1 MQMYLLL
8 RLAAERGFASG
19 QPLVDSGDVLHP
31 ATYLT
36 CAWPARRRLVQVG
49 LPSSFSRGQCLIQKP
64 GLLPSGSLIFPFPL
78 LARFTGGP
86 SFFIKEGSAKEQ
98 KMRELANKAGAS
110 LRKKGCSLRGGT
122 PVVTST
128 LAAAAA
134 ARRQGTGLAGGS
146 GAAAARPPSA
156 RPASGRP
163 PTGAAAA
170 GQKPLSEAARR
181 LASSIHKGRH
191 GKSDD
196 LGLRASYRGATPG
209 SSRRAGAGGA
219 TPATSAGGFGSTW
232 SAAPTPSRGGSVA
245 PSPAVH
251 ATLEEEEARVQA
263 LLRARQKELEGKA
276 QLEAARTV
284 AAKAMQQVTKAGPQ
298 PRVERPGAAAATT
311 QQQQQQQQQQGG
323 DLTAGLL
330 NL

>member
-1 MQMYLLL
+1 
-8 RLAAERGFASG
+8 
-19 QPLVDSGDVLHP
+19 
-31 ATYLT
+31 
-36 CAWPARRRLVQVG
+36 
-49 LPSSFSRGQCLIQKP
+49 
-64 GLLPSGSLIFPFPL
+64 
-78 LARFTGGP
+78 
-86 SFFIKEGSAKEQ
+86 
-98 KMRELANKAGAS
+98 MRELANKAGAS
-110 LRKKGCSLRGGT
+110 LRRKGASLRGGT

-134 ARRQGTGLAGGS
+134 ARRQGTGQPGS
-146 GAAAARPPSA
+146 AAGAAAARPGST

-163 PTGAAAA
+163 PTGAVAA
-170 GQKPLSEAARR
+170 GRKQLSDAARR
-181 LASSIHKGRH
+181 LASSLHKGRQ

-209 SSRRAGAGGA
+209 SSRRGA
-219 TPATSAGGFGSTW
+219 TPVSSAGGFGSTW

-276 QLEAARTV
+276 RLEEARTAAAR
-284 AAKAMQQVTKAGPQ
+284 AMQHVTQSGPQ
-298 PRVERPGAAAATT
+298 PRVERPAAAAAA
-311 QQQQQQQQQQGG
+311 QQQQQQQAGDGG
-323 DLTAGLL
+323 GGAADLTAGLL

>member
-1 MQMYLLL
+1 
-8 RLAAERGFASG
+8 
-19 QPLVDSGDVLHP
+19 
-31 ATYLT
+31 
-36 CAWPARRRLVQVG
+36 
-49 LPSSFSRGQCLIQKP
+49 
-64 GLLPSGSLIFPFPL
+64 
-78 LARFTGGP
+78 
-86 SFFIKEGSAKEQ
+86 
-98 KMRELANKAGAS
+98 MRELANKAGAS
-110 LRKKGCSLRGGT
+110 LRKKGTSLRGAT

-134 ARRQGTGLAGGS
+134 ARRQGTGLPGG
-146 GAAAARPPSA
+146 GAAAAAARPPSA

-181 LASSIHKGRH
+181 LASSLHKGRQ
-191 GKSDD
+191 GKADD

-209 SSRRAGAGGA
+209 SSRRGA
-219 TPATSAGGFGSTW
+219 TPATSAGGFGSSW
-232 SAAPTPSRGGSVA
+232 SMAPTPSRGGSVA

-276 QLEAARTV
+276 QLEEART
-284 AAKAMQQVTKAGPQ
+284 AAVKAMQHVTQSGPQ
-298 PRVERPGAAAATT
+298 PRVERPAAAAA
-311 QQQQQQQQQQGG
+311 QQQQQAADGGG

>member
-1 MQMYLLL
+1 MRL
-8 RLAAERGFASG
+8 RNNCSLVCYGNCRVRPGPAKQCCASIHASLAA
-19 QPLVDSGDVLHP
+19 LLNI
-31 ATYLT
+31 
-36 CAWPARRRLVQVG
+36 CA
-49 LPSSFSRGQCLIQKP
+49 
-64 GLLPSGSLIFPFPL
+64 
-78 LARFTGGP
+78 GGP

-110 LRKKGCSLRGGT
+110 LRKKGTSLRGAT

-134 ARRQGTGLAGGS
+134 ARRQGTGLPGG
-146 GAAAARPPSA
+146 GTAAAAARPPSA

-170 GQKPLSEAARR
+170 GQRPLSEAARR
-181 LASSIHKGRH
+181 LASSLHRGRQ
-191 GKSDD
+191 GKADD

-209 SSRRAGAGGA
+209 SSRRGA
-219 TPATSAGGFGSTW
+219 TPATSAGFGSSW
-232 SAAPTPSRGGSVA
+232 SMAPTPSRGGSVA

-276 QLEAARTV
+276 QLEEART
-284 AAKAMQQVTKAGPQ
+284 AAVKAMQHVTQSGPQ
-298 PRVERPGAAAATT
+298 PRVERPAAAAA
-311 QQQQQQQQQQGG
+311 QQQQQQQQQQQAADGGG